1 MKLCRKSERRRK
13 SAYALCVLPPA
24 TRRRGRAHAPR
35 APRGGPGATRCGRE
49 TPYTATP
56 HSRMTTQITGT
67 AHTLD
72 STATLTATTR
82 LHTLSAALI
91 AAPDANHAWG
101 PTTTVGYV
109 RISCSNRTRC
119 HSITRRGPQR
129 QLARR
134 PGSAMP
140 GATHALGRD
149 CRPHMQTTQN
159 LLAQGRE
166 TRRLLIGVL
175 RREGPVPRVT

>member
-1 MKLCRKSERRRK
+1 MRSPRRRPDGG
-13 SAYALCVLPPA
+13 AR
-24 TRRRGRAHAPR
+24 TRPRTPRRPR
-35 APRGGPGATRCGRE
+35 R
-49 TPYTATP
+49 
-56 HSRMTTQITGT
+56 
-67 AHTLD
+67 HTLRTGDAIHGHTALTYDDTDHRHSSHTRLHGTD

-175 RREGPVPRVT
+175 RREGPVPRVTYTRSEKET